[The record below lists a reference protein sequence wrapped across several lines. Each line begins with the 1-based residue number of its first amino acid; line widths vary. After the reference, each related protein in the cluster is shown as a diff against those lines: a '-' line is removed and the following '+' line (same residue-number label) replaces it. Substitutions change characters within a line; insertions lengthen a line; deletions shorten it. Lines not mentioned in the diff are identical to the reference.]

1 MQSLERVT
9 ITLKTETVASI
20 DRLEKNR
27 SRFIAE
33 AVERELERR
42 GREALALSLANP
54 HAEARELAEQGLDDW
69 GSSLPEEIESLVD
82 TTQGN
87 EVHWV
92 DGSGW
97 MKGAK

>member
-1 MQSLERVT
+1 MQNLERVT
-9 ITLKTETVASI
+9 ITLGAKTVASI

-54 HAEARELAEQGLDDW
+54 HIEARELAEQGLDDW
-69 GSSLPEEIESLVD
+69 GTSLPDESESLVD
-82 TTQGN
+82 VMQGN
-87 EVHWV
+87 EVRWEQ
-92 DGSGW
+92 GAGW
-97 MKGAK
+97 TRVGK